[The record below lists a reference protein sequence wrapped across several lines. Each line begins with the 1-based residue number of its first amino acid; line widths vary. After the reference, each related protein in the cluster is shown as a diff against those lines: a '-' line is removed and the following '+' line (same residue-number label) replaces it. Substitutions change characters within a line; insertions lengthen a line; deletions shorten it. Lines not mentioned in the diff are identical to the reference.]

1 VYAASTIFLAMPY
14 SFSDKVE
21 KLISIL
27 RVLVPWWL
35 PEQLLLFLCSEAS
48 KSPAASQTVSSKGR
62 RIKALNKG
70 NILFRSEGRRP
81 RLMSLSGMVG

>member
-1 VYAASTIFLAMPY
+1 MPS

-35 PEQLLLFLCSEAS
+35 PEQLREFNIKTLLFPKKTESLH
-48 KSPAASQTVSSKGR
+48 K
-62 RIKALNKG
+62 RIKLETFYDIHAFFLHPFQSAL
-70 NILFRSEGRRP
+70 RR
-81 RLMSLSGMVG
+81 